1 MPSFAPASP
10 EGSLIASSDTMDDY
24 SSLHTTSHHYHQHL
38 SGGRARKQSRSMSP
52 FLKTHGLHGGKESR
66 IPQHHQQVQH
76 QQSQE
81 PDYYER
87 KSTSSSLVS
96 SISNGRASD
105 APPTTSTTK
114 QRDLESGLPP
124 PLTREEFEALPV
136 AIQRKYFST
145 LERLQFAQSSSGVDG
160 IFRHY
165 CETSKRSRPRPD
177 KGAVEPSAGRRG
189 RLSLQTTTDST
200 VDTDLVTLTDTLP
213 GRIQRHQLT
222 REEQV
227 ALVRNLRASVIL
239 DAADEAISRVRRAST
254 DYGTSICSPE
264 RLSMESLRCELP
276 DTALHGGIRVVP
288 SEDARPTGA
297 DSICDS
303 FRWMDDDEDLDL
315 RLFLNDYHANLR
327 DTLPQPTKDNHPS
340 FRRHMSTSKIQFGRS
355 SVSSSRPGT
364 KGASTPTSPL
374 QSPIMAPINTTPAP
388 HVRRRSRTLSLITAK
403 HTAAES
409 RETLPPIDPAAAHYQ
424 DPEARLKLRVY
435 LASPQ
440 KFDEAIE
447 FGFPST
453 DPRAPPPVPAK
464 DTTSPPRSHSRQH
477 SSRAPSRAATPGKLE
492 TFLADFDDDDN
503 ESDDKLS
510 CSDQVSSADPESPK
524 TPHSTT
530 DRSMIRPMRPPR
542 VPSPDDFGQAP
553 GSSREMTLKMTL
565 TRPDL
570 RATEDQI
577 YGWKQQGA
585 YYMRKSQSTGGRDD
599 MFPPTLPNE
608 KDIMDRNP
616 GGLDHWGPPQ
626 DQNVMKRIWNRVRR
640 S

>member
-1 MPSFAPASP
+1 M
-10 EGSLIASSDTMDDY
+10 
-24 SSLHTTSHHYHQHL
+24 
-38 SGGRARKQSRSMSP
+38 
-52 FLKTHGLHGGKESR
+52 
-66 IPQHHQQVQH
+66 
-76 QQSQE
+76 
-81 PDYYER
+81 
-87 KSTSSSLVS
+87 
-96 SISNGRASD
+96 
-105 APPTTSTTK
+105 
-114 QRDLESGLPP
+114 
-124 PLTREEFEALPV
+124 
-136 AIQRKYFST
+136 
-145 LERLQFAQSSSGVDG
+145 DG

-165 CETSKRSRPRPD
+165 CETSKRSSPRPD
-177 KGAVEPSAGRRG
+177 KGAVQPSAGRRR
-189 RLSLQTTTDST
+189 RLSLRTTTNDT
-200 VDTDLVTLTDTLP
+200 IDTDVVTLTDTLP
-213 GRIQRHQLT
+213 DRIQRHQLT

-239 DAADEAISRVRRAST
+239 DAADEAIGRVRRQAST
-254 DYGTSICSPE
+254 TFASDYGTSICSPE
-264 RLSMESLRCELP
+264 RSSMESLRCELP
-276 DTALHGGIRVVP
+276 DPALHGMP
-288 SEDARPTGA
+288 TMQSDARPSGA
-297 DSICDS
+297 ESICDS

-327 DTLPQPTKDNHPS
+327 DTLPQPTKESHPS
-340 FRRHMSTSKIQFGRS
+340 FRRHMSISKIQFGRS
-355 SVSSSRPGT
+355 SVSSSRPAT
-364 KGASTPTSPL
+364 KDASTPTSPL
-374 QSPIMAPINTTPAP
+374 QSPTMAPASSAP
-388 HVRRRSRTLSLITAK
+388 HARRRSRTLSLITAK

-453 DPRAPPPVPAK
+453 DPRAPPSVPAK
-464 DTTSPPRSHSRQH
+464 DAASPPRSHSRQH
-477 SSRAPSRAATPGKLE
+477 SSRAPSRAAAPGKLE

-510 CSDQVSSADPESPK
+510 YSDQVSSADPESPK

-530 DRSMIRPMRPPR
+530 DRSMIRPMRLPR
-542 VPSPDDFGQAP
+542 VPSPDDLGQAP

-570 RATEDQI
+570 RATDDQI

-608 KDIMDRNP
+608 KESIDRNP